1 VRTCSGEAGI
11 VPQCGKQWS
20 EAAGLLCELLATLPP
35 SVSHPPQQPA
45 SPAAPAAARVSA
57 AAAQTAADGGSR
69 PAAAAAAGLGDAA
82 SGGGT
87 EAAAHLQPWPAFA
100 AAVQAAWR
108 QLLALAS
115 PCPETGAVP
124 NEAQSSSAAAA
135 GNADVGATANMNAA
149 TDAASL
155 RDAEQPP
162 SSKRSRVG
170 GGGQPA
176 VATSTLGAVLRR
188 AGAQAGL
195 QAEPCTSAPTS
206 DNAAGAFKTASPGRG
221 TEAVLA
227 AAAAHCMAQAA
238 AHLRVGLSSPSAW
251 P

>member
-1 VRTCSGEAGI
+1 MRTCSGEAGI

-20 EAAGLLCELLATLPP
+20 EAAGLLCELLVTLPP

-45 SPAAPAAARVSA
+45 SPAAPAAARLSA

-69 PAAAAAAGLGDAA
+69 PAASAAALGDAA

-87 EAAAHLQPWPAFA
+87 DAAAHLQPWPAFA
-100 AAVQAAWR
+100 AAVQGAWR

-135 GNADVGATANMNAA
+135 ANADVGATANMNAA
-149 TDAASL
+149 TDTAPP

-176 VATSTLGAVLRR
+176 AATSALGAVLRR
-188 AGAQAGL
+188 TGAEAGL
-195 QAEPCTSAPTS
+195 QADPCTAAPPS
-206 DNAAGAFKTASPGRG
+206 DSAAGAFQNASPGRDA
-221 TEAVLA
+221 EAVLA